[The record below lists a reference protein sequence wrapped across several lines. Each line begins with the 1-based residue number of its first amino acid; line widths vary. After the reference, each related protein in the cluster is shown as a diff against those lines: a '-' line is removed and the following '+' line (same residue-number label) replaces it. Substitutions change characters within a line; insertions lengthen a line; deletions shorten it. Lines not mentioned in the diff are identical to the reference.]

1 MCVVRISASSDRPQ
15 PQNFSSGMAQPLPYR
30 EWAGHVGRLVV
41 SDQYPHDPG
50 TLCQR
55 GTGFRASFYLEW
67 PASSHRRWQQVVKPF
82 RDTVTLCAGRPFAG
96 VPLPAPPQRTLMAT
110 TIEEDDFEVVDTV
123 RVNSS
128 SSSPIMEPIVCTS
141 VRVHVCTVLHVLLL
155 LFRTSHVHS
164 LAHSLVTHTHT
175 RRRRHRAAC
184 LSVSRALLSTSP
196 TRSTTAASTT
206 RSCLPR
212 PTTSRPRAPAR

>member
-1 MCVVRISASSDRPQ
+1 MCVVRISASSDRSQ

-96 VPLPAPPQRTLMAT
+96 VPLPAPHRRTPMV
-110 TIEEDDFEVVDTV
+110 TIIEDDDFEVVDTV
-123 RVNSS
+123 RVNLS
-128 SSSPIMEPIVCTS
+128 SSSPIIMEPIVCTS
-141 VRVHVCTVLHVLLL
+141 ARVHVCTVLHVLLPSSSL
-155 LFRTSHVHS
+155 PHIDRTFIHCDSH
-164 LAHSLVTHTHT
+164 AHSTTSTSRCVSVCLA
-175 RRRRHRAAC
+175 RAA
-184 LSVSRALLSTSP
+184 
-196 TRSTTAASTT
+196 
-206 RSCLPR
+206 
-212 PTTSRPRAPAR
+212 